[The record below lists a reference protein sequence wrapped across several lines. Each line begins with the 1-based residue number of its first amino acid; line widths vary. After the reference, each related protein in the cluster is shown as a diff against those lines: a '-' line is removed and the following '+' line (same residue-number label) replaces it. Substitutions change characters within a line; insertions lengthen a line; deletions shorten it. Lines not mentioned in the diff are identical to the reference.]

1 MSLPGPGWRVDL
13 PPMSA
18 PVVEKKRS
26 KKKKKGPAQP
36 KAKVKPPVPM
46 RPEVEVQQTVAG
58 ARKLAKVEEFTEALQ
73 MMVQAFEGL
82 DDAEGVVPWEPG
94 TLLAWAQ
101 GQRREVELM
110 ALFVVSLED
119 PGGVEFPM
127 HEALQA
133 WDDLSVLAFS
143 TWANRVWWVR

>member
-1 MSLPGPGWRVDL
+1 MTV
-13 PPMSA
+13 

-26 KKKKKGPAQP
+26 KKKKGPAQP

-58 ARKLAKVEEFTEALQ
+58 AGKLAKGEDFTGALQ
-73 MMVQAFEGL
+73 MMVQAFEEL

-94 TLLAWAQ
+94 TLLTWAQ
-101 GQRREVELM
+101 GQSREVELM
-110 ALFVVSLED
+110 AMFVVSLED
-119 PGGVEFPM
+119 PEGTEFPM

-133 WDDLSVLAFS
+133 WGALSLLAFS

>member
-1 MSLPGPGWRVDL
+1 MGV
-13 PPMSA
+13 
-18 PVVEKKRS
+18 PVVEKKR
-26 KKKKKGPAQP
+26 KKKPKGPAQP

-58 ARKLAKVEEFTEALQ
+58 ARKLAKGEEFTEALQ
-73 MMVQAFEGL
+73 MMAQAFEGL

-101 GQRREVELM
+101 SQSRDVELM

-119 PGGVEFPM
+119 PDGAEFPM

-133 WDDLSVLAFS
+133 WGPLSLLAFS
-143 TWANRVWWVR
+143 TWASRVWWVR